1 MKKDQSKTKS
11 QLIEELRELRKRV
24 EVMERLISQRES
36 EVAASPGQELDNS
49 GFCEW
54 LPVGYQSLD
63 EEARICA
70 VNTAWTELTGYSEA
84 EAIGRW
90 FGDFVVA
97 EQRKRLSETFEIFKK
112 TGKVRDVE
120 WSLNHAD
127 GSRVIVNLDGKI
139 GSDAGG
145 AVRMHCIVKD
155 TTGQRQ
161 AEADLREIQKN
172 YRLISENI
180 PVVVYSALPDK
191 KSTNLFVSGRMEE
204 LTGYTG
210 KEFVQ
215 DPGLFDRMLHP
226 DDRERS
232 WQAIQTHRREKVLL
246 DVEYRIVS
254 KAGDEKWVHDRAR
267 PSFGENGEIVRIDGY
282 MEDITARKHAEERLA
297 LEHYK
302 LHQYFENLPLLA
314 YNISADGSIKDL
326 NNCAVKTLGY
336 DSKEELIG
344 RSVIELYAP
353 SSRDKAKALLKKWKK
368 KGKLCNEEL
377 QIVTKDGKTLDVLL
391 NADTISA
398 PNGDDLLSLST
409 HLDISDRKQALAS
422 LADREEKL
430 RLVLSNTQDLI
441 SIADARANTLW
452 ANAAWRKKVGHEG
465 KRRADPF
472 KGLHPADRE
481 RVASAWQ
488 RLVNRGKEIQNLE
501 YRFRTDSGDYLTFET
516 AACRLQIPGEV
527 GPHYLVVAHDISARV
542 LAEQATRL
550 RERALEASGNGMLI
564 TGPTEAGNPT
574 VYCNPAFEKLTG
586 YTSAEIVGRNN
597 RFLQGVETG
606 QPGLKEVRAGLSAG
620 REVRTVLRNY
630 RKDGQMFWNRLV
642 ITPVKD
648 ETGKVTNFVGIM
660 EDISEQMHA
669 EEERTRLLHD
679 LSDRSKELRCM
690 YGLLESIHRHK
701 SMEDVAREAVALIPA
716 AFQYPESAC
725 SRIRLAGA
733 EYRSQRFEETEWR
746 LSSEIIVGG
755 EERGTVEV
763 YYTDEHPELVEGP
776 FLEEER
782 QLVDWLA
789 NVLSEAAERQK
800 ADTKVAYQARLL
812 DSVGQ
817 SVIATDAEGTIRY
830 LNKAAEE
837 LFGWPADEAVG
848 RNVMDVTV
856 PGTGREQAT
865 QTMGRLM
872 NGRSWSGEFI
882 CRNRDGT
889 EFPVIVTDS
898 PIINDDGQLAG
909 IIGVSTDIT
918 ERRRAEEEIA
928 KSEQKYRSLIEKTGA
943 GVAIVNLKGKFT
955 YVNDSLCKM
964 IGYSKAEMIGKAFA
978 GFLHPG
984 DKKKMMQIFLNTFK
998 KPRQRV
1004 ELDFKGIHKKGHEVY
1019 MNSIPTVFIHNGK
1032 VLGFTAIITDTT
1044 VRRKAEEKLRK
1055 NEMRLKEAQRIG
1067 ATGDWEFD
1075 VETQEYSWSEE
1086 VYRLFERDP
1095 AQGPLTFEQSMA
1107 YFYPEDSRRLQEQ
1120 VRRAVEL
1127 GEGSD
1132 SDYHLELPSAGSVY
1146 HRVRIRV
1153 VKGRDGRVTKLY
1165 GTVHDITERT
1175 HDEEEIKKFKTIADK
1190 AGYGVEIFDLEGN
1203 LLYLNQNFA
1212 QMHGYTTD
1220 ELLGKNLSILH
1231 NEEQMKIVNRL
1242 IELLSIEGSYVAEE
1256 VWHKRKDDTIFP
1268 TQMNGTLIRDGKGT
1282 PHFVAAT
1289 AIDIT
1294 ERKRTEEALRESE
1307 ERYRHL
1313 FERAPFGIGIS
1324 TLDGKVIEMNRAM
1337 ELITGYSIED
1347 FKGSTLA
1354 DTYVNPNDRA
1364 ELLRTLETSG
1374 SIVDYSTLLKRKDGT
1389 QYNASLTIGIVNIAG
1404 RNVFQ
1409 TLTQDITERK
1419 QYEAMI
1425 QYERDRAQEYLD
1437 ISGVIFLAIDCKGMI
1452 TLVNRKGC
1460 EILGFAREEILGK
1473 SWFDDFI
1480 PSDERSRVKAIVE
1493 QLMAGK
1499 APLPEYYENR
1509 IVTASGDTRQISWHI
1524 TVLKDPQ
1531 DRIVGTLSSGADVT
1545 EARAF
1550 EQSLRASEQKYR
1562 MVVESTPDAVM
1573 LFEAESSRI
1582 LDVNDAACQLY
1593 GYQREE
1599 LLGTR
1604 QGALSAEPEKSTLS
1618 ISDTLTKSHIQIPL
1632 RHHKKKDGTVIPVEI
1647 SGSTFTTGGKQVLCC
1662 IVRDI
1667 SDRQHT
1673 EQELRELS
1681 KQLARLQEAE
1691 RTRIAQELHDRLG
1704 QSLTALSIFL
1714 TAERNSRSDGGPNDS
1729 IGRLDGCLELTET
1742 LGRYTEDLMSEL
1754 RPPMLDDF
1762 GLVSALRWFSERFKT
1777 LTGVQVEVEAGEMHG
1792 RLGQEAEIGLF
1803 RIVQEALTN
1812 VARHAEATSVRIG
1825 VEPTPEGTT
1834 LSIRDD
1840 GKGFAQPGSDRRKEQ
1855 RHWGLAIM
1863 RERARAA
1870 GGQLFVESEPGK
1882 GTCIT
1887 VKVRAGGKHDGAA

>member
-11 QLIEELRELRKRV
+11 QLIEELRELRKRI

-49 GFCEW
+49 GFFES

-84 EAIGRW
+84 EATGRW

-97 EQRKRLSETFEIFKK
+97 EDRKRFNETFEIFNE
-112 TGKVRDVE
+112 TGNVCKFE
-120 WSLNHAD
+120 CTLNHAD
-127 GSRVIVNLDGKI
+127 GSRVIVNLDCKI
-139 GSDAGG
+139 GSDAAG
-145 AVRMHCIVKD
+145 ARRTHCIVKD
-155 TTGQRQ
+155 ITGQRQ
-161 AEADLREIQKN
+161 AEADLRESEKN
-172 YRLISENI
+172 FRLISENI
-180 PVVVYSALPDK
+180 PVVVYSALPDQ
-191 KSTNLFVSGRMEE
+191 KSTNLFVSGRIEE

-215 DPGLFDRMLHP
+215 DPDLFDRMLHP
-226 DDRERS
+226 DDRERC

-297 LEHYK
+297 LEQYR
-302 LHQYFENLPLLA
+302 LYQYFENLPLLA

-353 SSRDKAKALLKKWKK
+353 LSRDRAKALLKKWKK

-391 NADTISA
+391 NADMISA
-398 PNGDDLLSLST
+398 PNGDNLPSLST
-409 HLDISDRKQALAS
+409 HLDISDRKKTLAS

-430 RLVLSNTQDLI
+430 RLVLSSTQDLI
-441 SIADARANTLW
+441 TIADARAKTLW
-452 ANAAWRKKVGHEG
+452 ANAAWREKFGHEG
-465 KRRADPF
+465 KRRTDPF
-472 KGLHPADRE
+472 KEFHPADRK

-488 RLVNRGKEIQNLE
+488 RLVNRGEEIHNLE
-501 YRFRTDSGDYLTFET
+501 YRFRADSGDYQTFET
-516 AACRLQIPGEV
+516 TVSRLPVPGVEE
-527 GPHYLVVAHDISARV
+527 PRYLVVAHDISARV
-542 LAEQATRL
+542 LAEQKTRL
-550 RERALEASGNGMLI
+550 CERALDASGNGVLI

-586 YTSAEIVGRNN
+586 YTSAEILGRNN

-606 QPGLKEVRAGLSAG
+606 QPGLKEVRAGLAAG

-648 ETGKVTNFVGIM
+648 ESGKVTNFVGIM

-669 EEERTRLLHD
+669 EEERTRLVHD
-679 LSDRSKELRCM
+679 LSNRSKELRCT
-690 YGLLESIHRHK
+690 YGLLDSVRRHK
-701 SMEDVAREAVALIPA
+701 SMEDVAREAVALIPP

-746 LSSEIIVGG
+746 LSSKIIVGG

-763 YYTDEHPELVEGP
+763 YYTDEHPELDEGP

-789 NVLSEAAERQK
+789 GVLGEAEERHQ
-800 ADTKVAYQARLL
+800 AGAKVAYQARLL
-812 DSVGQ
+812 DAVGQ

-830 LNKAAEE
+830 LNRAAEE
-837 LFGWPADEAVG
+837 LYGWPAGEAVG

-856 PGTGREQAT
+856 PGTSREQAT
-865 QTMGRLM
+865 HITGRLM
-872 NGRSWSGEFI
+872 KGSSWSGEFM
-882 CRNRDGT
+882 CRKRDGT
-889 EFPVIVTDS
+889 QFPVFVTDS
-898 PIINDDGQLAG
+898 PIVDDDGQLIG

-918 ERRRAEEEIA
+918 ERKRAEDEIA

-943 GVAIVNLKGKFT
+943 GVAITDLKGKFT

-964 IGYSKAEMIGKAFA
+964 IGYSTDEMIGKAFA

-984 DKKKMMQIFLNTFK
+984 DKKKIMQIFLNAVKNPGK
-998 KPRQRV
+998 KV
-1004 ELDFKGIHKKGHEVY
+1004 ELDFRVIHKKGHEVY
-1019 MNSIPTVFIHNGK
+1019 MNSIPTVFIYKGK

-1044 VRRKAEEKLRK
+1044 VRRKAEEKLR
-1055 NEMRLKEAQRIG
+1055 
-1067 ATGDWEFD
+1067 
-1075 VETQEYSWSEE
+1075 
-1086 VYRLFERDP
+1086 
-1095 AQGPLTFEQSMA
+1095 
-1107 YFYPEDSRRLQEQ
+1107 
-1120 VRRAVEL
+1120 
-1127 GEGSD
+1127 
-1132 SDYHLELPSAGSVY
+1132 
-1146 HRVRIRV
+1146 
-1153 VKGRDGRVTKLY
+1153 
-1165 GTVHDITERT
+1165 
-1175 HDEEEIKKFKTIADK
+1175 
-1190 AGYGVEIFDLEGN
+1190 
-1203 LLYLNQNFA
+1203 
-1212 QMHGYTTD
+1212 
-1220 ELLGKNLSILH
+1220 
-1231 NEEQMKIVNRL
+1231 
-1242 IELLSIEGSYVAEE
+1242 
-1256 VWHKRKDDTIFP
+1256 
-1268 TQMNGTLIRDGKGT
+1268 
-1282 PHFVAAT
+1282 
-1289 AIDIT
+1289 
-1294 ERKRTEEALRESE
+1294 ESE

-1313 FERAPFGIGIS
+1313 FERAPFGIGIA

-1337 ELITGYSIED
+1337 ELISGYSIED
-1347 FKGSTLA
+1347 FKGVTIA
-1354 DTYVNPNDRA
+1354 DLYVNPNDRA

-1374 SIVDYSTLLKRKDGT
+1374 SVVDYSTLLKRKDGT
-1389 QYNASLTIGIVNIAG
+1389 QYNAGLTIGIVNIAG

-1425 QYERDRAQEYLD
+1425 QYERDREQEYLD
-1437 ISGVIFLAIDCKGMI
+1437 ISGVIMLAIDCEGTV

-1460 EILGFAREEILGK
+1460 EILGLAREEILGK

-1480 PSDERSRVKAIVE
+1480 PSEDRGGVKAVFE
-1493 QLMAGK
+1493 QVMAGE
-1499 APLPEYYENR
+1499 ASQAEYHENR
-1509 IVTASGDTRQISWHI
+1509 IVTASGDIRQITWHN
-1524 TVLKDPQ
+1524 TVLKDPRDQ
-1531 DRIVGTLSSGADVT
+1531 IVGTLSSGEDVT

-1573 LFEAESSRI
+1573 LFDAETLRI
-1582 LDVNDAACQLY
+1582 LDVNESTSQLY

-1599 LLGTR
+1599 LLGMR
-1604 QGALSAEPEKSTLS
+1604 QTDLTSEPETSTLS
-1618 ISDTLTKSHIQIPL
+1618 VSDTLTKGVTQIPL
-1632 RHHKKKDGTVIPVEI
+1632 RYHKKKDGTVFPVEI
-1647 SGSTFTTGGKQVLCC
+1647 SGSTFAIGETQVLCG

-1667 SDRQHT
+1667 SDRQRKEH
-1673 EQELRELS
+1673 ELRELS

-1691 RTRIAQELHDRLG
+1691 RTRIARELHDRLG

-1714 TAERNSRSDGGPNDS
+1714 TAERNSRSAGGPDGF
-1729 IGRLDGCLELTET
+1729 IGRLDECLELTET

-1754 RPPMLDDF
+1754 RPPMLDDY
-1762 GLVSALRWFSERFKT
+1762 GLLSALNWFSERFQT
-1777 LTGVQVEVEAGEMHG
+1777 LTGIRVEVEGSEELE

-1825 VEPTPEGTT
+1825 LEPAPGGVT

-1840 GKGFAQPGSDRRKEQ
+1840 GKGFEQSGWDRRKKQ

-1863 RERARAA
+1863 RERARAI

-1887 VKVRAGGKHDGAA
+1887 VKVRAGGKHEGVA